1 MFSWLWPEKKDVSEE
16 EQIQYIYNGIG
27 SFDQK
32 GSLCGTPKFIGPN
45 FSQLADKNSSLAIF
59 PSFSRT
65 IPEEEFNIAKA
76 VASRATIDSTSRRSH
91 GLGAPISSNFND
103 PRAAPAFE
111 ANATSRLR
119 LKAQYIFNEKKQEIT
134 QHVSSSL
141 VSNGRPT
148 RTSSRTSPSFEPFSL
163 LKHILVAVGLFLVYF
178 LATSFWHDYS
188 NLLEQ
193 TIRTS
198 KETIYKCTVQ
208 YTRNKCSSPPPPLVE
223 ECERLATCFQA
234 DPHAVEKTTLV
245 VKLLGR
251 LVSEFIGV
259 LTLRELSLI
268 SLCTFTVLM
277 GSLAIRNFF

>member
-16 EQIQYIYNGIG
+16 EQIQYIYNGVG
-27 SFDQK
+27 NFDQK

-76 VASRATIDSTSRRSH
+76 VASRATIDSTSRRSL

-119 LKAQYIFNEKKQEIT
+119 LKAQYIFNVYEEVDSATEKKQEIT

-163 LKHILVAVGLFLVYF
+163 LKHILVAVSLFLVYF

-188 NLLEQ
+188 NLFEQ
-193 TIRTS
+193 TIRS
-198 KETIYKCTVQ
+198 
-208 YTRNKCSSPPPPLVE
+208 N
-223 ECERLATCFQA
+223 
-234 DPHAVEKTTLV
+234 
-245 VKLLGR
+245 
-251 LVSEFIGV
+251 
-259 LTLRELSLI
+259 
-268 SLCTFTVLM
+268 
-277 GSLAIRNFF
+277 